1 MYDSRKYRPTDP
13 ALADEFLAAQRH
25 ATLMACAPGA
35 APQASILP
43 YLFTDPDTVELH
55 CVQADATFAA
65 VRANAAVSLLVSDYL
80 AATPHH
86 WVDPVDG
93 SQSTLHFEAVLLHGT
108 ATVTTEPAEVAAALA
123 RLVEHVGHGPDYA
136 PVVDD
141 ERYGP
146 QLRRLAVVRI
156 HVLERQVKFKV
167 GSGDIDRRTHLAE
180 QLRARDEPGD
190 RRAADEFE
198 RLAPRLAP

>member
-1 MYDSRKYRPTDP
+1 MFDSRKYRP
-13 ALADEFLAAQRH
+13 ADDSIANEFLAAQRH
-25 ATLMACAPGA
+25 GTLMACAPGA

-43 YLFTDPDTVELH
+43 YLFVAPNVVELH

-65 VRANAAVSLLVSDYL
+65 VRANAAVSLLVSDFL
-80 AATPHH
+80 AYTPHH

-93 SQSTLHFEAVLLHGT
+93 SEATLHFEAVLLHGT
-108 ATVTTEPAEVAAALA
+108 ATVATEPDEVAAALA
-123 RLVEHVGHGPDYA
+123 RLMQHVGHGPDYA

-146 QLRRLAVVRI
+146 QLRRLAAVRI
-156 HVLERQVKFKV
+156 HVTGRQVKFKV
-167 GSGDIDRRTHLAE
+167 GSSDMARRQRLADE
-180 QLRARDEPGD
+180 LRARDEPGD

-198 RLAPRLAP
+198 RLAPRLVR